1 MTAVGGG
8 PGCFCA
14 GRVARAHRAGRSQ
27 EIAAAEVFDERRIR
41 PYVTLPTG
49 NDETREP
56 FVTAGPLPPLA
67 ASESPSASGAESGA
81 SGAEPPAG
89 PPAGRRAARHP
100 RRRRPL
106 KAVALGAAAVAVL
119 GTAAFAGGLFS
130 GEDADSAHLDEG
142 LAGSRPAAAGPDVA
156 LSGDPAGASP
166 RTASPDATRG
176 TAGAS
181 PSSDASESPE
191 AAESAASTEASA
203 PPEAVPSER
212 PETTPSATER
222 PTDAP
227 PEGFAPPPGLTANQL
242 RLGDSGPGVADLQRR
257 LAGIRLYQGAP
268 DGQFDQRV
276 QVAVAAYQIYRRIG
290 GDPQGVYGPDT
301 RRSLEAEPTAG
312 NGSGQGQGDGQGDGQ
327 GRDHQGPGRRH

>member
-67 ASESPSASGAESGA
+67 AAESPSASGA

-89 PPAGRRAARHP
+89 PPAARRAARHP

-142 LAGSRPAAAGPDVA
+142 LAGSRPTAAGPDVA
-156 LSGDPAGASP
+156 LSGDPAGAS

-181 PSSDASESPE
+181 PSPDASESP
-191 AAESAASTEASA
+191 ASAQSGASTEASA

-212 PETTPSATER
+212 PETAPPATER
-222 PTDAP
+222 PADAP
-227 PEGFAPPPGLTANQL
+227 PEGFAPPSGLAANGL
-242 RLGDSGPGVADLQRR
+242 RLGDSGPAVADLQQR
-257 LAGIRLYQGAP
+257 LAGIRLYQGTP

-276 QVAVAAYQIYRRIG
+276 QVAVAAYQIYRKIG
-290 GDPQGVYGPDT
+290 GDPRGVYGPDT
-301 RRSLEAEPTAG
+301 RRSLEAEPATG
-312 NGSGQGQGDGQGDGQ
+312 NGSGQGQGDGQ